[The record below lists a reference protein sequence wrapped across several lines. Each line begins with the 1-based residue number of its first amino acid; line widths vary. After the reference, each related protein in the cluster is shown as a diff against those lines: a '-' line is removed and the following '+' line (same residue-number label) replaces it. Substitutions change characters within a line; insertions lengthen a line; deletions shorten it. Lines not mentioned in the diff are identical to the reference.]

1 MTTIKRIAAKNVKGR
16 TFDYTL
22 APVSVFS
29 GPNAAGKTAI
39 ADALRV
45 GLTGQHG
52 KLGKRDVTLLAGG
65 ASMSIAVEFSNGKS
79 STHDWTHKAGSWK
92 YKSDVAVGVP
102 IPAVMLDA
110 SAYFALT
117 NDERIKFIFR
127 LIPADKVGLTVGEVV
142 AALNRLPAPSA
153 RVVEARVTLEKEV
166 AGAFVGVPL
175 ADALD
180 KSVAHCKRA
189 KADADAVA
197 KQMTASILAQTQ
209 MQAGEGLAI
218 ARNVD
223 GQLEAARQSVASL
236 TGKLAELRR
245 EAAAAAT
252 AQRRLEQLEG
262 EVRAA
267 EVAASLTVSLEAD
280 VAGLRAA
287 LEAMPDGAW
296 EAANADLSRARS
308 EVFNFR
314 RDERSKQAAWK
325 EATERSERAAKQAEQ
340 RTRLVAELADLTPR
354 IDDAK
359 AKVTVAAQRMAEAA
373 KATVE
378 ARGQVNIAATN
389 IRFATADA
397 EESDRKLA
405 ELASHQ
411 TCPWCE
417 ASEPGWKDKVV
428 GKLATLLDLR
438 KSTLADALA
447 SGVEANARLTE
458 ATLAED
464 AATGAHKTGF
474 NALRAFEDRARQ
486 VEGTLDGM
494 QPSGREKSQEE
505 LDAMAAEIAGLALA
519 FEALVLAEDAAVDV
533 QAKATTER
541 TKRLATRDSLAKAE
555 ARLLAAKGAREQLAV
570 LLAEVATLGKVPQP
584 DLEDVTL
591 AADGLVIAE
600 ALVKTLTDSTKR
612 AAAEAQDAKRRD
624 QARSEAEE
632 VKGVAD
638 FAKAA
643 AEALVTMQS
652 ETIAHAFGAVLA
664 DAQRITEGILGTPLC
679 YRDGEIGRVEDG
691 VFISH
696 RTFSGMEER
705 LAYAALQMALAG
717 PDAAL
722 KLVMIDEL
730 GTLDL
735 DNKAKLINRML
746 DLTAEGLVGQFI
758 GFDVDAEFYC
768 DEGHQWESRGL
779 QVTEVAGR

>member
-1 MTTIKRIAAKNVKGR
+1 MTTINRIAAKNVKGR
-16 TFDYTL
+16 TFNHTL
-22 APVSVFS
+22 APVTVFS

-39 ADALRV
+39 ADAIRV

-92 YKSDVAVGVP
+92 YKGDVAVGVP

-110 SAYFALT
+110 SAYFTLT

-127 LIPADKVGLTVGEVV
+127 LIPADKVGLSVAEVV

-153 RVVEARVTLEKEV
+153 RVVEARVALEKEV
-166 AGAFVGVPL
+166 TSAFVGVPL

-180 KSVAHCKRA
+180 KSVALCKKA

-197 KQMTASILAQTQ
+197 KQMTSSILAQAQ
-209 MQAGEGLAI
+209 MQATEGMTI

-236 TGKLAELRR
+236 TTKLAELRK
-245 EAAAAAT
+245 EAAAAAA
-252 AQRRLEQLEG
+252 AQHRLDQLED

-267 EVAASLTVSLEAD
+267 QVAADLIGNLEGD
-280 VAGLRAA
+280 VAGMRAA

-296 EAANADLSRARS
+296 EAANA
-308 EVFNFR
+308 EVEAVQ
-314 RDERSKQAAWK
+314 RDERSKQAAWR
-325 EATERSERAAKQAEQ
+325 EATERTERAAKQAER
-340 RTRLVAELADLTPR
+340 RTMLTAELAALTPQ
-354 IDDAK
+354 IEDAK

-378 ARGQVNIAATN
+378 ARGQVNLAAAN

-397 EESDRKLA
+397 EDSDRKLA
-405 ELASHQ
+405 ESASHQ

-417 ASEPGWKDKVV
+417 ASDPGWKDKVV
-428 GKLATLLDLR
+428 GKLTALLDSR
-438 KSTLADALA
+438 KSTLASALTI
-447 SGVEANARLTE
+447 GKEANTRLTH
-458 ATLAED
+458 ASLAED
-464 AATGAHKTGF
+464 SATDAHKVSFAT
-474 NALRAFEDRARQ
+474 LRALEDRAAK
-486 VEGTLDGM
+486 VEGELSGM
-494 QPSGREKSQEE
+494 ASTGREKSQEE
-505 LDAMAAEIAGLALA
+505 LDVMAAEIAALA
-519 FEALVLAEDAAVDV
+519 VGFEALTLAAATATQV
-533 QAKATTER
+533 QVKATTER
-541 TKRLATRDSLAKAE
+541 TKRLATRDLLNKAE
-555 ARLLAAKGAREQLAV
+555 ARLLAAKGAREKLAV
-570 LLAEVATLGKVPQP
+570 LQAESATLAKVPQP
-584 DLEDVTL
+584 EMEDVTL
-591 AADGLVIAE
+591 VADGLVVAE
-600 ALVKTLTDSTKR
+600 ALVKTLTDATKR

-624 QARSEAEE
+624 QARAEAEE

-705 LAYAALQMALAG
+705 LAYSALQVALAG

-730 GTLDL
+730 GTLDAV
-735 DNKAKLINRML
+735 NKAALINRML

-768 DEGHQWESRGL
+768 DPKQEWEDRGL
-779 QVTEVAGR
+779 QVTEVAGK